1 MHKHTPY
8 ALASL
13 VLLFGTLPGV
23 AVADTPAFNS
33 APSVLPSP
41 TPTRQAPTAADF
53 DRLNNQNRNR
63 SDAGSGQ
70 GGGQRTMNR
79 ESGQHSGG
87 GSGQQRRYGG
97 GR

>member
-13 VLLFGTLPGV
+13 VLLFSTLPGV

-33 APSVLPSP
+33 APSALPSH

-53 DRLNNQNRNR
+53 ERLNNQNRNR